1 MRKNKFVRGF
11 IFDFMCIFSGFKSA
25 QSYSEFFSYKGYLAG
40 WLKQKTLSDS
50 QDFRNWRNCTNKLV
64 QVFYWTA
71 EEMEINKS
79 LNHCMT
85 KFAHLTNNAGMEY
98 KFYTAQCG
106 AFVSIISLRNFKS
119 PDNLL
124 NNFQFPADSRYMYA
138 HSVAIACV

>member
-1 MRKNKFVRGF
+1 
-11 IFDFMCIFSGFKSA
+11 
-25 QSYSEFFSYKGYLAG
+25 
-40 WLKQKTLSDS
+40 
-50 QDFRNWRNCTNKLV
+50 
-64 QVFYWTA
+64 
-71 EEMEINKS
+71 
-79 LNHCMT
+79 MT

-138 HSVAIACV
+138 HSVTIACV